1 MSEAR
6 IRIVRAKNT
15 EIHPSLPPFT
25 WLVLVHLNLQ
35 GVMGRSRETLRASGA
50 KLTMGR
56 WKGNSK
62 DPLLPPFPSSLA
74 LLILK
79 SRLRQTANVNL
90 CHVTKFSL
98 YLSLTN
104 LFQAFRDLQMVE
116 RGGQWGASWIVHRK
130 NGWGRGWIFL
140 PRSTTERLEQASL

>member
-35 GVMGRSRETLRASGA
+35 GVMGRSRETLRASDA

-62 DPLLPPFPSSLA
+62 DPLLPSFPSSLA
-74 LLILK
+74 LLILQ
-79 SRLRQTANVNL
+79 SRLRQTANVKL

-98 YLSLTN
+98 YLSLTS

-116 RGGQWGASWIVHRK
+116 SR
-130 NGWGRGWIFL
+130 
-140 PRSTTERLEQASL
+140 RSVGSKLNCTPEKRVGTGMNFSPALYYWTPGTG